1 MRILI
6 ADYISS
12 ELVCFD
18 TGEKYPARVV
28 NEFVGNGP
36 GRTTNVLWRDWE
48 TTIDGVT
55 RRFRGM
61 APNYAVTEL
70 ATESNHE

>member
-1 MRILI
+1 MSRMLI

-28 NEFVGNGP
+28 NEFRGEGP
-36 GRTTNVLWRDWE
+36 GRVPDVLWRDWE
-48 TTIDGVT
+48 VEIDGVT

-61 APNYAVTEL
+61 APNYAVTEITL
-70 ATESNHE
+70 ETS